1 MTKKQIIPVVV
12 FTVYLCLA
20 HIPRGNETFLA
31 DANSQNQQINLRNE
45 SILEQFNRIALAG
58 IAAEDNFAA
67 GFFEATPAENMVP
80 YPREHLKA
88 AGLTDFQAGEELA
101 SFHRDTEPLIAAY
114 EKALGIRVN
123 TNPDNELWRNYQAG
137 EDTNDPTVQRY
148 LERDRLVLDEVVRL
162 VDREFYRTY
171 LYSTNGSMVSGL
183 LPLVPTC
190 RRASRAL
197 AVRVDLALRENRVS
211 DALADA
217 LAIERL
223 GHKLMVEEN
232 MIVSV
237 LAGGAMF
244 SMGNHALCEVISHP
258 HFNHDHLSMIEDSRK
273 RLIGSL
279 GVRGMYGDKIMTLQG
294 VRDFELRGMNGV
306 VMAAGEEMQDEAFVV
321 NLAAALANWDQVYE
335 FFDYKH
341 ELCIA
346 VLEEPD
352 FDARR
357 ELTASL
363 RSACSEKQVHY
374 SLPTQSAIHFIDDLY
389 CSTTEYVLGG
399 IERFRSNYDCMNVC
413 LAIKK
418 FHLDT
423 GQYPV
428 QLDELIGKYLQDIP
442 RDITTN
448 DPLKYIK
455 FTEGA
460 LVYSVGKDKIDSDG
474 WSDENLIWHPG
485 GGIYSDDITY
495 TVGTDD
501 RIAPTGLPSRRTEI
515 PGGKWSKDYGGGW
528 DASSLIFYGK
538 TVSDSD
544 LETIFKLSTLE
555 YLDFNKATLPDQ
567 WHRQLPRLEKLSM
580 IDLSNT
586 LVDDAFLR
594 SIAKLP
600 NLRILILNAAT
611 IEGDL
616 SVLEAAEQLSDL
628 QLART
633 DINDQSM
640 EQISKIKSLESLTL
654 TKTVISSVGVSH
666 LTELPNL
673 KGLDLSYTE
682 ITDHA
687 AAMCLE
693 IKTLEW
699 LELDYTSITDSAFQE
714 GKPGPNLTALGLN
727 GTNVTAAVLPLVSSV
742 LSVDVYHTEIPE
754 DLNAEFTAGDEH
766 QLPETTKTQKSE
778 PFGDAGIISGMNY
791 KLLTHEFPLSIEL
804 ISSNS
809 PGTSKSRVASI
820 LKDISGDFEMTVK
833 VSPDWDSYDRIVSGS
848 DQSEVLFAGLI
859 AMDTDGHSLLWGWNH
874 GHHGLMGSVNGAS
887 FARHSS
893 SPTPMYNRDG
903 YLTARIPMP
912 FIASGSVWLR
922 LQRRGAVF
930 IASRSSD
937 GHVWSVTSTSKT
949 TLGDDLKIGLR
960 CYFNSHGYESRQAT
974 FKVTVDQF
982 SIQQ

>member
-20 HIPRGNETFLA
+20 HIPRGNETFFA
-31 DANSQNQQINLRNE
+31 AANSQNQQIDLRTE
-45 SILEQFNRIALAG
+45 SILEQFNQITLAG
-58 IAAEDNFAA
+58 IAAENNFAA
-67 GFFEATPAENMVP
+67 GLFEATPAENMVP
-80 YPREHLKA
+80 YP
-88 AGLTDFQAGEELA
+88 GEELA
-101 SFHRDTEPLIAAY
+101 SFHRDTEPLIGAC
-114 EKALGIRVN
+114 EKALGIHVN
-123 TNPDNELWRNYQAG
+123 TNPDDVLWRNYEPG

-162 VDREFYRTY
+162 LDREFYRTY
-171 LYSTNGSMVSGL
+171 LYSTNGSMASGL

-197 AVRVDLALRENRVS
+197 AVRADLALRENRVS
-211 DALADA
+211 DALVDA

-237 LAGGAMF
+237 LAGGAIF
-244 SMGNHALCEVISHP
+244 FQGNHALCKVISHP

-273 RLIGSL
+273 LLVGSL

-306 VMAAGEEMQDEAFVV
+306 LMAAGGEMQDEAFVV

-389 CSTTEYVLGG
+389 CSTTEYVLRG

-455 FTEGA
+455 FAEGA
-460 LVYSVGKDKIDSDG
+460 LVYSIGLDKIDSDG
-474 WSDENLIWHPG
+474 WSYENLIEPPG
-485 GGIYSDDITY
+485 VGIYLDDITY

-515 PGGKWSKDYGGGW
+515 PGGKWSKDYEGGW
-528 DASSLIFYGK
+528 DARSLIFYGK

-586 LVDDAFLR
+586 LV
-594 SIAKLP
+594 
-600 NLRILILNAAT
+600 
-611 IEGDL
+611 
-616 SVLEAAEQLSDL
+616 
-628 QLART
+628 
-633 DINDQSM
+633 ND
-640 EQISKIKSLESLTL
+640 
-654 TKTVISSVGVSH
+654 
-666 LTELPNL
+666 
-673 KGLDLSYTE
+673 
-682 ITDHA
+682 
-687 AAMCLE
+687 
-693 IKTLEW
+693 
-699 LELDYTSITDSAFQE
+699 
-714 GKPGPNLTALGLN
+714 
-727 GTNVTAAVLPLVSSV
+727 
-742 LSVDVYHTEIPE
+742 
-754 DLNAEFTAGDEH
+754 
-766 QLPETTKTQKSE
+766 
-778 PFGDAGIISGMNY
+778 
-791 KLLTHEFPLSIEL
+791 
-804 ISSNS
+804 
-809 PGTSKSRVASI
+809 
-820 LKDISGDFEMTVK
+820 
-833 VSPDWDSYDRIVSGS
+833 
-848 DQSEVLFAGLI
+848 
-859 AMDTDGHSLLWGWNH
+859 
-874 GHHGLMGSVNGAS
+874 
-887 FARHSS
+887 
-893 SPTPMYNRDG
+893 
-903 YLTARIPMP
+903 
-912 FIASGSVWLR
+912 
-922 LQRRGAVF
+922 
-930 IASRSSD
+930 
-937 GHVWSVTSTSKT
+937 
-949 TLGDDLKIGLR
+949 
-960 CYFNSHGYESRQAT
+960 
-974 FKVTVDQF
+974 
-982 SIQQ
+982 